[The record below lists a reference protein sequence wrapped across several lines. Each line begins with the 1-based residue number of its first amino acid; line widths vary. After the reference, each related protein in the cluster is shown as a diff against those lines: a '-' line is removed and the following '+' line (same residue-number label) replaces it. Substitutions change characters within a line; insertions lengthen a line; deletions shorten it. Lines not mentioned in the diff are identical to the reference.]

1 MPQIHVDERTLQRLD
16 DLREEDEE
24 YDEIIN
30 ELINIL
36 HAEEATLFR
45 SGDEI

>member
-16 DLREEDEE
+16 DLRED
-24 YDEIIN
+24 DEIIN

-36 HAEEATLFR
+36 HAEESTLFR